1 MARRLPKRLHH
12 SHGAYY
18 YVCRVAGKV
27 KWRKLSTEYGEALRM
42 WADLEGGK
50 APDIWTVEQAI
61 GHYLDVS
68 SKRLKPATLIGYA
81 DNAKVLIPVFGKM
94 PVGDLK
100 KSHIYSYVVKRGNV
114 AGNRERAL
122 LSAVYA
128 HLAKAGIYAGEN
140 PAAGLQFRNPEG
152 VGKRYVTDGELA
164 ALMAASGD
172 RMRLLVRFAYLTG
185 IRQHDVLAM
194 RVSNATEAG
203 IAFTESK
210 TGKDRLIGWTDEL
223 RTLWRLAAGM
233 RVGTVP
239 LFLARDGDAY
249 TSSGFRASWRRVK
262 IRAGLAD
269 VTFHDLRRKSG
280 SDASTEA
287 DAQALLGHSDS
298 KITHKH
304 YRAKL
309 VAVQP
314 IEPLGV
320 RHKLKR

>member
-1 MARRLPKRLHH
+1 MHQ

-18 YVCRVAGKV
+18 YVCRIAGKV
-27 KWRKLSTEYGEALRM
+27 KWRKLSADYSEALRL

-50 APDIWTVEQAI
+50 VITAWTVEQAI
-61 GHYLDVS
+61 GHYLAVS
-68 SKRLKPATLIGYA
+68 ARRLKPATLTGYA

-94 PVGDLK
+94 PVSDLTK
-100 KSHIYSYVVKRGNV
+100 AHVYSYVVKRGNV

-128 HLAKAGIYAGEN
+128 HLAKAGIFAGEN
-140 PAAGLQFRNPEG
+140 PAAGLQFRNPEK
-152 VGKRYVTDGELA
+152 VGKRYVTDGELS
-164 ALMAASGD
+164 ALMAESGE

-194 RVSNATEAG
+194 RVCDGTEAG

-223 RTLWRLAAGM
+223 RTLWRLAAGL
-233 RVGTVP
+233 RVGAVP

-262 IRAGLAD
+262 IRAGLPD
-269 VTFHDLRRKSG
+269 VKFHDLRRKSG
-280 SDASTEA
+280 SDADTEA
-287 DAQALLGHSDS
+287 DAQALLGHSDAR
-298 KITHKH
+298 ITHKH

-309 VAVQP
+309 AAVKP
-314 IEPLGV
+314 IERLST
-320 RHKLKR
+320 RRS

>member
-1 MARRLPKRLHH
+1 MTKGLPKRLHR

-18 YVCRVAGKV
+18 YVCRIAGKV
-27 KWRKLSTEYGEALRM
+27 KWRKLSADYGEALRM

-50 APDIWTVEQAI
+50 VSIAWTVEQAI
-61 GHYLDVS
+61 GHYLAVS
-68 SKRLKPATLIGYA
+68 ARRLKPSTLTGYA

-94 PVGDLK
+94 PVGDLTK
-100 KSHIYSYVVKRGNV
+100 AHVYSYVVKRGNV

-128 HLAKAGIYAGEN
+128 HLAMAGIFHGEN
-140 PAAGLQFRNPEG
+140 PAAGLQYRNPEG
-152 VGKRYVTDGELA
+152 VGKRYVTDGELS
-164 ALMAASGD
+164 ALMAASGE

-185 IRQHDVLAM
+185 IRQHDILAM
-194 RVSNATEAG
+194 HVSNATEAG

-233 RVGTVP
+233 RVGKVP
-239 LFLARDGDAY
+239 LFLTRDGVAY

-262 IRAGLAD
+262 IRAGLPD

-280 SDASTEA
+280 SDAETEA
-287 DAQALLGHSDS
+287 DAQALLGHSDG

-309 VAVQP
+309 VAVKP
-314 IEPLGV
+314 IERLSV
-320 RHKLKR
+320 RQKAKR

>member
-1 MARRLPKRLHH
+1 VTRGLPKRLHR
-12 SHGAYY
+12 SHKAYY
-18 YVCRVAGKV
+18 YVCRIGGKV
-27 KWRKLSTEYGEALRM
+27 KWRKLSADYGEALRM

-50 APDIWTVEQAI
+50 APNTWTVEQAI

-68 SKRLKPATLIGYA
+68 SRRLKPATLTGYA
-81 DNAKVLIPVFGKM
+81 GNAKSLIPVFGKM
-94 PVGDLK
+94 LVGDLTK
-100 KSHIYSYVVKRGNV
+100 AHVYQYVVKRGNV

-128 HLAKAGIYAGEN
+128 HLAKAGIFAGEN

-152 VGKRYVTDGELA
+152 VGKRYVTDGELSV
-164 ALMAASGD
+164 LMAKSGE

-185 IRQHDVLAM
+185 ARQRDVLAM
-194 RVSNATEAG
+194 RVSSATEAG

-223 RTLWRLAAGM
+223 RTLWRLAAGV
-233 RVGTVP
+233 RVGSVP
-239 LFLARDGDAY
+239 LFLARKGAAY

-262 IRAGLAD
+262 IRAGLPE

-280 SDASTEA
+280 SDADTEA
-287 DAQALLGHSDS
+287 DAQALLGHSDG

-309 VAVQP
+309 VAVKP
-314 IEPLGV
+314 IERLNV
-320 RHKLKR
+320 RQNGKR

>member
-18 YVCRVAGKV
+18 YVCRMAGKV
-27 KWRKLSTEYGEALRM
+27 VWRKLSADYGEALRL

-50 APDIWTVEQAI
+50 SADTWTVEQAI

-68 SKRLKPATLIGYA
+68 AKRLKPATLTGYA
-81 DNAKVLIPVFGKM
+81 DNAKMLIPVFGKM
-94 PVGDLK
+94 PIGDLK
-100 KSHIYSYVVKRGNV
+100 KSHVYGYVVKRGNV

-128 HLAKAGIYAGEN
+128 HLAKAGIFAGEN
-140 PAAGLQFRNPEG
+140 PAAGLQFRNHEG

-164 ALMAASGD
+164 AIMAASGE

-185 IRQHDVLAM
+185 MRQHDVLAM
-194 RVSNATEAG
+194 RLSAGTEAG
-203 IAFTESK
+203 IAFRESK
-210 TGKDRLIGWTDEL
+210 TGKDRLIAWTDEL
-223 RTLWRLAAGM
+223 RTIWRLAAGM
-233 RVGTVP
+233 RIGDVP
-239 LFLARDGDAY
+239 LFLARDGSAF

-262 IRAGLAD
+262 FRAGLPD
-269 VTFHDLRRKSG
+269 VKFHDLRRKSG
-280 SDASTEA
+280 SDAPDEA
-287 DAQALLGHSDS
+287 HAQALLGHSDG

-314 IEPLGV
+314 IEPLSV
-320 RHKLKR
+320 RQNRKR